1 MKCLNSILLALAC
14 IGLTACSKTEPPA
27 VRSPVEVDE
36 LVEEIWIK
44 INEWKPVPLDQW
56 LSQSEQNEI
65 AFLTREEAARLA
77 DISSQDHAVELLA
90 LVDNATPNEV
100 QFLAGRTHKLRDRSA
115 YTKALLAASA
125 DYQIEVEYGSKWV
138 IFSDELD
145 ADGDALPK

>member
-1 MKCLNSILLALAC
+1 MIALIS
-14 IGLTACSKTEPPA
+14 IGLTACSKPEPPV
-27 VRSPVEVDE
+27 VRSPTEVDE

-77 DISSQDHAVELLA
+77 DVSLQDYAVELMA
-90 LVDNATPNEV
+90 LVDNATPNDV
-100 QFLAGRTHKLRDRSA
+100 QFLAGQVHRLKDRAA
-115 YTKALLAASA
+115 YTKVLMSASA
-125 DYQIEVEYGSKWV
+125 DSRIEVEYGRKWV

-145 ADGDALPK
+145 EDGATLPK